1 MATINH
7 KTYNE
12 GTETF
17 KDFSVY
23 DGKDTLIFK
32 VDGSAQS
39 AAVTGTLAVSGNA
52 TFDTNTLVVDSA
64 NDRVGI
70 GTSAP
75 ASALEVKGANA
86 TLRLTPASQNQSQ
99 AIELGVLN
107 SSVNAYA
114 KIDVTNTLTYDSNIR
129 FFTNTNSSTTQVE
142 RMRIAYDG
150 NVGIGTSA
158 PAYRFNVVTDA
169 IAGAQNL
176 AAIDRTAQN
185 FVTFTNPQ
193 FSTDAS
199 MGLLLRVFPQ
209 SDARQGAGILAS
221 GGAAN
226 GETDLNLFVSSG
238 TVSSTSYSAL
248 TLKGGSGNVGIGTG
262 VPANKL
268 VVKSAGYGAVA
279 SFLDASDNGFVFKAD
294 GFNGF
299 NAIDQTQQL
308 IMNFSGSEKYRF
320 NTDGTLQVGSGIVFP
335 ATQVAS
341 ADPNTLDDYE
351 EGTWTPTISFG
362 GASVGVTYAASRAGQ
377 YTKIGRQVTATA
389 YILLTNKGTST
400 GSASIG
406 GLPYVIG
413 ATSGF
418 YSSACFSAISQ
429 LSYVGMLQGYG
440 EISTNRIDLVETTE
454 AGSQTNITDADFTNV
469 SQVLVQFTYFV

>member
-23 DGKDTLIFK
+23 DGKDTLIFN

-150 NVGIGTSA
+150 NVGIGTNDPAVKLDVAGRVNAAGSDYHSFSVDQGSA
-158 PAYRFNVVTDA
+158 QIRLERTGTSTGVNYIGSDNRGLLITDSAFSTLAIFTANGLTFNGDT
-169 IAGAQNL
+169 L
-176 AAIDRTAQN
+176 AA
-185 FVTFTNPQ
+185 
-193 FSTDAS
+193 
-199 MGLLLRVFPQ
+199 
-209 SDARQGAGILAS
+209 
-221 GGAAN
+221 
-226 GETDLNLFVSSG
+226 
-238 TVSSTSYSAL
+238 
-248 TLKGGSGNVGIGTG
+248 
-262 VPANKL
+262 
-268 VVKSAGYGAVA
+268 
-279 SFLDASDNGFVFKAD
+279 
-294 GFNGF
+294 
-299 NAIDQTQQL
+299 NA
-308 IMNFSGSEKYRF
+308 
-320 NTDGTLQVGSGIVFP
+320 
-335 ATQVAS
+335 
-341 ADPNTLDDYE
+341 LDDYE
-351 EGTWTPTISFG
+351 EGTFTPTILFG
-362 GASVGVTYAASRAGQ
+362 GASVGVTYAAGRAGQ
-377 YTKIGRQVTATA
+377 YTKIGRQVTVTA
-389 YILLTNKGTST
+389 YILLTSKGSST
-400 GSASIG
+400 GTARIS
-406 GLPYVIG
+406 GLPFTITNESGYYAAGSLGALVDITYGGQIQTYAEIG
-413 ATSGF
+413 ST
-418 YSSACFSAISQ
+418 
-429 LSYVGMLQGYG
+429 SYVLNDY
-440 EISTNRIDLVETTE
+440 SE
-454 AGSQTNITDADFTNV
+454 AGVQGNTTDADFSNV
-469 SQVLVQFTYFV
+469 SQIIFTATYYA

>member
-150 NVGIGTSA
+150 NVGIGTNDPAVKLDVAGRVNAAGSDYHSFSVDQGSA
-158 PAYRFNVVTDA
+158 QIRLERTGTSTGVNYIGSDNRGLLITDSAFSTLAIFTANGLTFNGDT
-169 IAGAQNL
+169 L
-176 AAIDRTAQN
+176 AA
-185 FVTFTNPQ
+185 
-193 FSTDAS
+193 
-199 MGLLLRVFPQ
+199 
-209 SDARQGAGILAS
+209 
-221 GGAAN
+221 
-226 GETDLNLFVSSG
+226 
-238 TVSSTSYSAL
+238 
-248 TLKGGSGNVGIGTG
+248 
-262 VPANKL
+262 
-268 VVKSAGYGAVA
+268 
-279 SFLDASDNGFVFKAD
+279 
-294 GFNGF
+294 
-299 NAIDQTQQL
+299 NA
-308 IMNFSGSEKYRF
+308 
-320 NTDGTLQVGSGIVFP
+320 
-335 ATQVAS
+335 
-341 ADPNTLDDYE
+341 LDDYE
-351 EGTWTPTISFG
+351 EGTFTPSLAFG
-362 GASVGVTYAASRAGQ
+362 GGSTGITYFDRVAN
-377 YTKIGRQVTATA
+377 YTKIGRQVYVQMYVA
-389 YILLTNKGTST
+389 LTNKGTDT
-400 GSASIG
+400 GNATIT
-406 GLPYVIG
+406 GLPFTVGSLNRGSVG
-413 ATSGF
+413 AIALDFADITFTGQMSGQAGQSATQITLTNTS
-418 YSSACFSAISQ
+418 
-429 LSYVGMLQGYG
+429 
-440 EISTNRIDLVETTE
+440 E
-454 AGSQTNITDADFTNV
+454 AGSRAVMTNSNFNNASQFWLNITYNV
-469 SQVLVQFTYFV
+469 

>member
-1 MATINH
+1 
-7 KTYNE
+7 
-12 GTETF
+12 
-17 KDFSVY
+17 
-23 DGKDTLIFK
+23 
-32 VDGSAQS
+32 
-39 AAVTGTLAVSGNA
+39 
-52 TFDTNTLVVDSA
+52 
-64 NDRVGI
+64 
-70 GTSAP
+70 
-75 ASALEVKGANA
+75 
-86 TLRLTPASQNQSQ
+86 
-99 AIELGVLN
+99 
-107 SSVNAYA
+107 
-114 KIDVTNTLTYDSNIR
+114 
-129 FFTNTNSSTTQVE
+129 
-142 RMRIAYDG
+142 
-150 NVGIGTSA
+150 
-158 PAYRFNVVTDA
+158 
-169 IAGAQNL
+169 
-176 AAIDRTAQN
+176 
-185 FVTFTNPQ
+185 
-193 FSTDAS
+193 
-199 MGLLLRVFPQ
+199 VFPQ

>member
-23 DGKDTLIFK
+23 DGKDTLIFN

-150 NVGIGTSA
+150 NVGIADAA
-158 PAYRFNVVTDA
+158 P
-169 IAGAQNL
+169 
-176 AAIDRTAQN
+176 
-185 FVTFTNPQ
+185 
-193 FSTDAS
+193 
-199 MGLLLRVFPQ
+199 
-209 SDARQGAGILAS
+209 
-221 GGAAN
+221 
-226 GETDLNLFVSSG
+226 
-238 TVSSTSYSAL
+238 L
-248 TLKGGSGNVGIGTG
+248 TRLSVGGSGESTALAAAITFTDGNSGSSRNWTIANGISASGISQIGALTFSRSTALNGNPLTAG
-262 VPANKL
+262 VEIARF
-268 VVKSAGYGAVA
+268 SE
-279 SFLDASDNGFVFKAD
+279 NGLT
-294 GFNGF
+294 FNGDTAAA
-299 NAIDQTQQL
+299 NA
-308 IMNFSGSEKYRF
+308 
-320 NTDGTLQVGSGIVFP
+320 
-335 ATQVAS
+335 
-341 ADPNTLDDYE
+341 LDDYE

-400 GSASIG
+400 GICLYWWAS
-406 GLPYVIG
+406 LCNWCN
-413 ATSGF
+413 F
-418 YSSACFSAISQ
+418 RFLFFSLFFCYLTIELCWNAS
-429 LSYVGMLQGYG
+429 
-440 EISTNRIDLVETTE
+440 RIWRN
-454 AGSQTNITDADFTNV
+454 QH
-469 SQVLVQFTYFV
+469 Q